1 MASARP
7 HRQKATRR
15 TLFSP
20 SFLNTKFFFFYF
32 QLIPPSLM
40 AKNEKDEKVARFI
53 WSSWAKFAQSG
64 EPGQGWPPFNNEEV
78 VEAKRSSLHANA
90 LPPSPQHSR
99 LKGTNSQKNYHYTIS
114 KSHLHFVRYQLWII

>member
-1 MASARP
+1 
-7 HRQKATRR
+7 
-15 TLFSP
+15 
-20 SFLNTKFFFFYF
+20 
-32 QLIPPSLM
+32 M

-78 VEAKRSSLHANA
+78 EEAKRSSLHANA

-114 KSHLHFVRYQLWII
+114 KSHLHFVRYQLRII

>member
-7 HRQKATRR
+7 HRQKATRP

-78 VEAKRSSLHANA
+78 EEAKRSSLHANA

-99 LKGTNSQKNYHYTIS
+99 LKGINSQKNYH
-114 KSHLHFVRYQLWII
+114 